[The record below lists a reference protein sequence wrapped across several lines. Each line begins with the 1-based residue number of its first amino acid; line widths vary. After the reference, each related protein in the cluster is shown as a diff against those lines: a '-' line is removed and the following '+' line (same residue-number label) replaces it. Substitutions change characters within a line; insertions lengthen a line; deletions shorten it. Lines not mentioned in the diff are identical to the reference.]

1 MQETLIDKFLFIIPT
16 TISDHFDEIKQL
28 KNISIEKTIETST
41 LNCLKEINT
50 QYLVIVHISTV
61 LTRHDDTDVKLK
73 INPEMYIYVEKIRV
87 VYCIYVEG
95 N

>member
-28 KNISIEKTIETST
+28 KNISIEKTIERNI
-41 LNCLKEINT
+41 LNFMKEINA
-50 QYLVIVHISTV
+50 QYLVIVHISTL
-61 LTRHDDTDVKLK
+61 LTRHDGTDVKSK
-73 INPEMYIYVEKIRV
+73 INLEMYIYVEKVRV
-87 VYCIYVEG
+87 VYCIYVER